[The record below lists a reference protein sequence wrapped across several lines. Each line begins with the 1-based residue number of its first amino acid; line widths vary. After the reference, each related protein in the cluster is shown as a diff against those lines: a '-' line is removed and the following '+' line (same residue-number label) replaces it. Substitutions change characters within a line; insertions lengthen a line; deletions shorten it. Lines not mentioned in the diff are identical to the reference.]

1 MKYDF
6 NTAGCVRKGTQSGVL
21 SAVSEGKDRFWVVK
35 KMEITI
41 AKYAGFCPGVKR
53 AIKIAERT
61 LERSEG
67 KTFTLGPL
75 IHNPQVVEDLEARGL
90 AILPDDIGELQDY
103 YLGGTSVVIRSHG
116 ISPTMTEFLQA
127 RGANLIDATCPTVK
141 KAQRA
146 AMRLV
151 GEGYKPF
158 IIGNAEHPEVKA
170 IQGYI
175 NNEAVVIKESHGLK
189 EWWLGQTRKVRKVGI
204 IAQTT
209 VDLLMFRTLVDGLI
223 NEVPQLLGEVLE
235 IKIIN
240 TLCRNTLAR
249 QTEALQLAF
258 ANDFVLVLGG
268 RNSSNTEFLRQ
279 ICAFSGKPTLKLE
292 TVDELDIGL
301 LEGVN
306 RVAILGGASTPRS
319 IVEETRERILG

>member
-1 MKYDF
+1 
-6 NTAGCVRKGTQSGVL
+6 
-21 SAVSEGKDRFWVVK
+21 
-35 KMEITI
+35 MEITI

-67 KTFTLGPL
+67 KTYTLGPL

-90 AILPDDIGELQDY
+90 SILPDDINELQDY

-116 ISPTMTEFLQA
+116 IAPMMTEFLQQG
-127 RGANLIDATCPTVK
+127 GANLIDATCPTVK

-146 AMRLV
+146 AMRLA
-151 GEGYKPF
+151 GEGYKLF

-175 NNEAVVIKESHGLK
+175 NNDAVVIKESHELK
-189 EWWLGQTRKVRKVGI
+189 EWWMRQTRKVRKVGL

-209 VDLLMFRTLVDGLI
+209 VDLFMFRSLVDGLI

-235 IKIIN
+235 IKLIN

-249 QTEALQLAF
+249 QTEALQLAL
-258 ANDFVLVLGG
+258 ANDLVLVLGG
-268 RNSSNTEFLRQ
+268 RNSSNTEFLRK
-279 ICAFSGKPTLKLE
+279 ICATTGKPTEKFE
-292 TVDELDIGL
+292 TAAELDLSL
-301 LEGVN
+301 LESVN
-306 RVAILGGASTPRS
+306 RVAILGGASTPRR
-319 IVEETRERILG
+319 IVEEVRDRILD